1 MRVTTEKKAI
11 KLSFPTRHS
20 KMLVLIY
27 CCKLLIFVSN
37 RQNIIRILNKV
48 N

>member
-11 KLSFPTRHS
+11 KLSFPIRHS
-20 KMLVLIY
+20 KMLVIFY
-27 CCKLLIFVSN
+27 CFKLLIFVSIH
-37 RQNIIRILNKV
+37 QNIIRILNKV